1 MAMINDDDDR
11 WALVRFYSVVFIGVF
26 EALGTEV
33 KYE

>member
-26 EALGTEV
+26 EALV
-33 KYE
+33 RK